1 MPFEKNKRLLYTD
14 KKDEIMSYHHI
25 DIIDRQSSKKV
36 NAPCGDA
43 FGVLRNEVATTV
55 VLSDGLG
62 SGVKANVAANLC
74 VSRILGL
81 IKNGATLREAFSSMV
96 RTMNKVWGTIS
107 PFAVFNILQV
117 LNNGDVT
124 VLSYESPQPILLGPN
139 NAYILS
145 DRVYT
150 LEKSLISEV
159 NTKIE
164 MGEGILLMTDGIT
177 QAGLGNGLANG
188 WETEGVLQYI
198 RQYIHHE
205 DISSQYI
212 VDSVHRKA
220 LDLWG
225 NNYGDDCSVLLA
237 KSRSGIVVNIF
248 TGPPAD
254 SKNDCRLV
262 QDFHNRKGIKIICG
276 GVSAKIVARQ
286 LGKQLRVDSKS
297 TSVITPPAYSIDGM
311 NIVSE
316 GIVTLNQV
324 YNILD
329 EDVSKHKSDSKVFQ
343 IAEFLQ
349 MADRVNFFGGE
360 AQKPD
365 EDRIE
370 FRQQGILHRK
380 EIVRLI
386 SEKLQKM
393 GKLTVHYKY

>member
-1 MPFEKNKRLLYTD
+1 
-14 KKDEIMSYHHI
+14 MSYHHI
-25 DIIDRQSSKKV
+25 DIIERQSSKKP

-43 FGVLRNEVATTV
+43 YGVMRSEYATTV

-74 VSRILGL
+74 VSRVLGL

-117 LNNGDVT
+117 LNNGDAT
-124 VLSYESPQPILLGPN
+124 VLSYESPQPILIGPN

-198 RQYIHHE
+198 RQFIHHE
-205 DISSQYI
+205 DVTGQH
-212 VDSVHRKA
+212 VVEAVHRKA
-220 LDLWG
+220 LNLWG

-237 KSRSGIVVNIF
+237 KSRSGIVVNIL
-248 TGPPAD
+248 TGPPAN
-254 SKNDCRLV
+254 SENDRQLV
-262 QDFHNRKGIKIICG
+262 QDFHALKGIKIICG
-276 GVSAKIVARQ
+276 GVSAKIVAKQ
-286 LGKQLRVDSKS
+286 LGKQLKVDTHSENA
-297 TSVITPPAYSIDGM
+297 ITPPAYSIDGM

-329 EDVSKHKSDSKVFQ
+329 EDVSKHKSSSKVFQ
-343 IAEFLQ
+343 IAEFMQ
-349 MADRVNFFGGE
+349 MADRINFFGGE
-360 AQKPD
+360 AQNKD
-365 EDRIE
+365 EHRIE

-380 EIVRLI
+380 EIVGLI

-393 GKLTVHYKY
+393 GKLIVHYKY